1 MEPSQRDFEIYPLD
15 KISCLRIARHD
26 IEASADA
33 KATPSSPAPIQIS
46 EESKEPLSLS
56 SLAQTNHIVAMDT
69 TSCDNNNGSVPIT
82 STVMLKCHHC

>member
-15 KISCLRIARHD
+15 KISCLDIACPD
-26 IEASADA
+26 VEASADA
-33 KATPSSPAPIQIS
+33 NAPPSSAAPIQITEDS
-46 EESKEPLSLS
+46 TEPSS
-56 SLAQTNHIVAMDT
+56 SLAQTNRIVVTDT